1 MKCYIKTKTRILKMS
16 FIIAPLLSHRPS
28 YRFSQSFLC
37 QFSFPAVF
45 VCVCVLCVCCW
56 PCSRACGLCASLRL
70 CGTSPAGL
78 RLGGVPG
85 LNPVRART
93 SGRLHP
99 VYGRRHTHTHRHARY
114 NSNPMVWG
122 GRGNQNTKSGK
133 NTFANSVFDNTA
145 M

>member
-1 MKCYIKTKTRILKMS
+1 MCFKTRILKMS
-16 FIIAPLLSHRPS
+16 FIIAVLLCHRPS

-99 VYGRRHTHTHRHARY
+99 VYGRRHTHTQTHTVTHATTVI
-114 NSNPMVWG
+114 PWFG
-122 GRGNQNTKSGK
+122 GGWGNQNTKSGK
-133 NTFANSVFDNTA
+133 NTFANSVFDNTT